1 MIVSIT
7 NRVKMA
13 EHVRIK
19 SMVTDV
25 IARPGGVERTVVRVT
40 EYLLSFHKKYDVDIV
55 LSDRDKTLKV
65 IIVLLRSYN

>member
-40 EYLLSFHKKYDVDIV
+40 EYLLSFHKKYDVHR
-55 LSDRDKTLKV
+55 LYLM
-65 IIVLLRSYN
+65 